1 MKFFPISPIPL
12 QSGSEFPRQQ
22 PPIMTINL
30 TLGNLLK
37 NVSERGCN
45 QFNLTTQRKEFSVRK
60 LNANHLTIVHYF
72 ICYILSSRVII
83 GQNFIFMSNMQVEI
97 SGWDKT
103 SVIPCANHDCQES
116 TICEGVIRQTLMTAF
131 SGKDWCIEM
140 VMSKKVE
147 ADTNIKI
154 WFTLYIRRM
163 IAAGNITK
171 LVNLVL
177 RAILKIRLLASFYP
191 SSYSEKNALKTRFHL
206 ICQLSIIPIRNLFL
220 VMWAEVEYDAKVQL

>member
-22 PPIMTINL
+22 PSIMTINL
-30 TLGNLLK
+30 ALGNLLK

-45 QFNLTTQRKEFSVRK
+45 QFNLTTHRKEFSVRK
-60 LNANHLTIVHYF
+60 LNTNHLTIVHYF
-72 ICYILSSRVII
+72 ICCILSSRVII

-103 SVIPCANHDCQES
+103 SV
-116 TICEGVIRQTLMTAF
+116 TLCEPWLPRKHYVRRVIRQTLITALI
-131 SGKDWCIEM
+131 GKDWCIEM

-220 VMWAEVEYDAKVQL
+220 VMWA

>member
-22 PPIMTINL
+22 PSIMTINL
-30 TLGNLLK
+30 ALGNLLK

-45 QFNLTTQRKEFSVRK
+45 QFNLTTHRKEFSVRK
-60 LNANHLTIVHYF
+60 LNTNHLTIVHYF
-72 ICYILSSRVII
+72 ICCILSSRVII

-103 SVIPCANHDCQES
+103 SV
-116 TICEGVIRQTLMTAF
+116 TLCEPWLPRKHYVRRVIRQTLITALI
-131 SGKDWCIEM
+131 GKDGCIEM

-154 WFTLYIRRM
+154 WFTLYIRWM

-171 LVNLVL
+171 LVNLIL

-191 SSYSEKNALKTRFHL
+191 SFYSEKNALKTRFHL
-206 ICQLSIIPIRNLFL
+206 ILQLSIIPIRNLFL
-220 VMWAEVEYDAKVQL
+220 VLWA